1 MGMVKRWLE
10 NISVEMGYGG
20 EINDEVLTEGEKR
33 MSAAPAPRDAA
44 AAAPAGD
51 ESQLSKIKA
60 AVKEFEATQSKYSK
74 YGARDTEPDGV
85 FQSLLVRAFKGK
97 KPQVPYDGDGW
108 ELYDSSMDCTTAAS
122 ALHNAARKVVNLIE
136 SCPISESA
144 PVKKYLQGLC
154 WRVDW
159 GWDN

>member
-10 NISVEMGYGG
+10 NLSVEMGYGG

-33 MSAAPAPRDAA
+33 MSAAPAPQAA
-44 AAAPAGD
+44 AAAAGD
-51 ESQLSKIKA
+51 ESQLGKIKA
-60 AVKEFEATQSKYSK
+60 AVKEFEGEQRKYAK
-74 YGARDTEPDGV
+74 YGASDTEPDGV

-108 ELYDSSMDCTTAAS
+108 DLYDSSMDCTTAAS
-122 ALHNAARKVVNLIE
+122 ALHNAARKVVDLIQ

-144 PVKKYLQGLC
+144 PVKKYLQGYC
-154 WRVDW
+154 WRIDW